1 VDTAAASAPVPQP
14 ELAPELAPPPDL
26 LPRRAATVAGL
37 PLVLAA
43 LALGLGTDVAAW
55 AAPWALVGAAP
66 YLLGPRA
73 GRMTALAAGCVALIV
88 GPAALVGMVGGV
100 VAGEG
105 AARGLRP
112 LVTLPLGLAGA
123 ICAAGTLGL
132 AWS

>member
-1 VDTAAASAPVPQP
+1 METAASSAPVPQP

-37 PLVLAA
+37 PLLLAA
-43 LALGLGTDVAAW
+43 TSVPRPRASAAW

-73 GRMTALAAGCVALIV
+73 GRTVALAAACVALV
-88 GPAALVGMVGGV
+88 AGPAALVGMVGGV
-100 VAGEG
+100 VSGEG

-123 ICAAGTLGL
+123 IGAAGTLGL
-132 AWS
+132 AWA